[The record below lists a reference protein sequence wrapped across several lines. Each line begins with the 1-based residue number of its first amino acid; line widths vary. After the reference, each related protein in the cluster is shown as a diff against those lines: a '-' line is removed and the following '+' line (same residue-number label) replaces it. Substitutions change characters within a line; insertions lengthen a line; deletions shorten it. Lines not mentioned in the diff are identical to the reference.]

1 MDEARALVAAVVTI
15 QYDDGSV
22 STLVDILL

>member
-22 STLVDILL
+22 STLTGISL